1 MEDGISAIVRPSVS
15 GFCALMS
22 ALGRPSGSDGR
33 QANGEGGPGSKSTDF
48 STDANTVRAK
58 MTSPRAVAVGV
69 LATALTLLSVAGTA
83 VAATTGP
90 LPSHDSL
97 LEPGEMLALGQS
109 VTSSNGRFRLTLRR
123 DGELALYQDTTML
136 WRSGT
141 AGEGADR
148 LVMQRNGDLAMYR
161 PLAYGSEPVWRS
173 GSDGFAGAVLSVRDE
188 GGVVIRLGGNPTIW
202 SAALPPPD
210 VGLAGTKHVVYVRG
224 DQMVW
229 LVSADGSLFDS
240 YPVSG
245 RATWPV
251 PGRYEVLSKSLRSQ
265 SLSGHVWMEHMVR
278 FVKPAGRA
286 ATGFHS
292 IPVTWNGTPIQ
303 TVDELGQF
311 RSSGCVRQRNDKA
324 EQLYDWAPIGT
335 PVIVVA

>member
-1 MEDGISAIVRPSVS
+1 
-15 GFCALMS
+15 
-22 ALGRPSGSDGR
+22 
-33 QANGEGGPGSKSTDF
+33 
-48 STDANTVRAK
+48 
-58 MTSPRAVAVGV
+58 MTSRRAVAVGV
-69 LATALTLLSVAGTA
+69 LATVLTLLSVAGTA

-97 LEPGEMLALGQS
+97 LEPGEMLSLGQS
-109 VTSSNGRFRLTLRR
+109 VTSSNGRFRLTLRG

-188 GGVVIRLGGNPTIW
+188 GGVVIRLGGNPIIW
-202 SAALPPPD
+202 SAALPPPE
-210 VGLAGTKHVVYVRG
+210 VGLAGTKHFVYGRG

-229 LVSADGSLFDS
+229 LVDSDGTLFDS

-251 PGRYEVLSKSLRSQ
+251 PGRYQVFSKSPRSR
-265 SLSGHVWMEHMVR
+265 SLSGHVSMEHMVR
-278 FVKPAGRA
+278 FVQPAGRA
-286 ATGFHS
+286 ATGFHA
-292 IPVTWNGTPIQ
+292 IPVTWDGRPIQ
-303 TVDELGQF
+303 SEEELGQF
-311 RSSGCVRQRNDKA
+311 RSAGCVRQRADKA
-324 EQLYDWAPIGT
+324 EQLYAWAPIGT
-335 PVIVVA
+335 PVVVLA